1 MDQVRARVGSIEW
14 LRALRYSG
22 VSVLATVCTQVLLV
36 LGHAVIGVGATAMN
50 VTAVLLTS
58 VPAYVLNRRW
68 VWQVDGPSSLR
79 REIVPFWAFTVAGL
93 VLSTLAVTAG
103 AAVTDSSA
111 AVSLANVTAFGVL
124 WVAKFFVL
132 DDVVFAPA
140 LVGEELA
147 PA

>member
-22 VSVLATVCTQVLLV
+22 VSVLATVCTQILLLV
-36 LGHAVIGVGATAMN
+36 GHAALGVGATTMN
-50 VTAVLLTS
+50 VLAVMLTS
-58 VPAYVLNRRW
+58 IPAYVLNRRW
-68 VWQVDGPSSLR
+68 VWQVDGRSSLR

-93 VLSTLAVTAG
+93 VLSTLAVAAV
-103 AAVTDSSA
+103 AAVTDSSV

-132 DDVVFAPA
+132 DDVVFAPVLA
-140 LVGEELA
+140 GEELVA
-147 PA
+147 A

>member
-22 VSVLATVCTQVLLV
+22 VSILATLCTQVLLV
-36 LGHAVIGVGATAMN
+36 VGHGGFGVDATAMN

-58 VPAYVLNRRW
+58 VPAFLLNRRW
-68 VWQVDGPSSLR
+68 VWQLDGPSSLR
-79 REIVPFWAFTVAGL
+79 GEIVPFWAFTLAGL
-93 VLSTLAVTAG
+93 LLSTLAVAAV
-103 AAVTDSSA
+103 AAVTTSAA
-111 AVSLANVTAFGVL
+111 AVSAANIGAFGVL

-132 DDVVFAPA
+132 DDIVFGRA
-140 LVGEELA
+140 LGGEELA